1 MADFSMENL
10 LSKTIDKLENFYTEN
25 RNDKKIIE
33 DLELKV
39 DSLNDQINNLNTELY
54 KLKVE
59 NENFKVT
66 INYII
71 PLTLIM
77 VYVYYFKM

>member
-54 KLKVE
+54 KLKE
-59 NENFKVT
+59 GK
-66 INYII
+66 
-71 PLTLIM
+71 
-77 VYVYYFKM
+77 